1 MSKATPATDWNVLTT
16 PWLEV
21 MDVHGRLRTLSVL
34 DALRDAADLHRIV
47 SASPLDLFAIHRFL
61 LTLLYWQ
68 AEDSEGVTKL
78 RKALLS
84 GSVPRGV
91 VAGLKGEAGQ
101 FDLFDP
107 KRPFLQDPTALT
119 ESDLSPASMFGEMAS
134 GTNISHFHHSDDR
147 LARICLRCATLGL
160 LRLSPWTPSDG
171 QGKAP
176 TLHGAPTVMALALG
190 ANLCEIFGLNLI
202 STAADFGRPQWTGRF
217 KPPTRK
223 SGAYLLEGLTW
234 NPRRVNLREPSLIP
248 GCWRCGDE
256 SLPTVG
262 PISFAGNPACKGSKE
277 LSLSWRDPM
286 IFYRDDGRTVRT
298 TDEGVSA
305 KGGDTATL
313 FRKVMGKRV
322 FEAPQAGIVAANPT
336 HSPWLLVFPCTAANA
351 AHNKSF
357 DHRCETLAGFDG
369 EAPPRARFWHDSEP
383 WQAGDTRL
391 IPRLGSVRPTAGAAT
406 FVRLAGELDA
416 ASWSVLAQAADKSL
430 NHSPAAFD
438 IFTGLYWPLRN
449 KDRTCPSRN
458 AAWLALKLMA
468 TAGPLRP
475 TSQRHRGPYEPWR
488 DLVLRDSSADQRVY
502 PRSIPIGRQL
512 ESEIRNVLRRHSM
525 KPSPSL
531 VDWPGLCQFI
541 HNVTP

>member
-1 MSKATPATDWNVLTT
+1 MGKTPTTSTWNVLST

-21 MDVHGRLRTLSVL
+21 MDLRGRLQTLSIL
-34 DALRDAADLHRIV
+34 DTLRDATDLHRIV
-47 SASPLDLFAIHRFL
+47 SPSPLDLFAIHRFL

-68 AEDSEGVTKL
+68 AEDSDGVTKL
-78 RKALLS
+78 RKALLA
-84 GSVPRGV
+84 GSMPRKV
-91 VAGLKGEAGQ
+91 VAGLTAEAKQ

-107 KRPFLQDPTALT
+107 KRPFMQDPTAIK

-147 LARICLRCATLGL
+147 HARICLRCATLGL
-160 LRLSPWTPSDG
+160 LRLTPWTPSDG

-176 TLHGAPTVMALALG
+176 TLHGAPAIMALALG
-190 ANLCEIFGLNLI
+190 NNLSETLGLNLI
-202 STAADFGRPQWTGRF
+202 PPLTALGRPQFTGQF
-217 KPPTRK
+217 KPPARK
-223 SGAYLLEGLTW
+223 GGVHLLEGLTW
-234 NPRRVNLREPSLIP
+234 NPRRVNLRDPTSHI
-248 GCWRCGDE
+248 GCWRCGDD

-262 PISFAGNPACKGSKE
+262 PISFAGNPSCKGSKE
-277 LSLSWRDPM
+277 LAATWRDPM

-298 TDEGVSA
+298 TDEAVSA
-305 KGGDTATL
+305 SGGDIVTL
-313 FRKVMGKRV
+313 FRKAIGKRT
-322 FEAPQAGIVAANPT
+322 FEAPQAAVVTANPD

-357 DHRCETLAGFDG
+357 DHRCEILEGFDG
-369 EAPPRARFWHDSEP
+369 AAPPRAASWPDSMP
-383 WQAGDTRL
+383 WRAGDKRA
-391 IPRLGSVRPTAGAAT
+391 IPKLGSICPTTGASK
-406 FVRLAGELDA
+406 FVRLASQLDA
-416 ASWSVLAQAADKSL
+416 ASWSVLAQAANRAL
-430 NHSPAAFD
+430 NYSPAAFD

-458 AAWLALKLMA
+458 AAWLTLKLMA

-475 TSQRHRGPYEPWR
+475 TAHHYHGSYEPWR

-502 PRSIPIGRQL
+502 ARSIPVGRQL
-512 ESEIRNVLRRHSM
+512 ETEIRQVLRRQALR
-525 KPSPSL
+525 PNGPP